1 MGLGE
6 SHHRGAPLSSQAPR
20 GGVDT
25 LPGGPGIR
33 HPQAHLEA
41 ASLQDSRQGLGPSSQ
56 PSTPLPFCPQPPA
69 RESGSPGPC
78 PSPRQSRLSLRAAGQ
93 STCLHECHE
102 DWRWVYQDHPHDV
115 SQGSHGLPLPR
126 EDQHLVLSTPSFP
139 LPSTWLHSAAMP
151 LPPDVAS
158 TLQDFISVHPKAED
172 VAGQQEIPGASRK
185 TSKRWWSRGHH
196 TQTAVCNC
204 AAASCCGCWPEC
216 ILCTLDCVTT
226 GRLLP
231 EEELLAA
238 KAYVPGNQRGC
249 CRRRAAGC
257 SSSDPTQGFRGHR
270 A

>member
-1 MGLGE
+1 MPGPDGGRPRE
-6 SHHRGAPLSSQAPR
+6 AGWTCREGSSPTRGCREQPVGRGPR
-20 GGVDT
+20 
-25 LPGGPGIR
+25 
-33 HPQAHLEA
+33 A
-41 ASLQDSRQGLGPSSQ
+41 AWE
-56 PSTPLPFCPQPPA
+56 
-69 RESGSPGPC
+69 ESGSLGVPP
-78 PSPRQSRLSLRAAGQ
+78 AAGREGKAEQ
-93 STCLHECHE
+93 RRGPQVSQGRVPRCHE

-158 TLQDFISVHPKAED
+158 TLQDFISVHSKAED